1 MERCSFLQGPGKK
14 GPEDKVPRTASQGGG
29 REEELGQMEDFG
41 HSCQVLRV
49 ERRE

>member
-1 MERCSFLQGPGKK
+1 MQLPAQARKGPG
-14 GPEDKVPRTASQGGG
+14 DKVPGTVGQGGG

-49 ERRE
+49 ERSE